1 MMIEL
6 PQYICEILQIFQDNG
21 YPCFVIGGAIRD
33 YLLNKPVTDYD
44 LATSID
50 GKAIKRLFK
59 GNRFINNNG
68 ERHGTY
74 TLRYKGHNVEITTFK
89 HNDDEPNTLESDVTH
104 RDLNINSIAYDGEQ
118 LIDYRNGIDDLD
130 KKIISMGNNPE
141 KIIDEDPNRILRAI
155 RLSCILDFEIDK
167 ATKDAIKDNYI
178 KLGKISKERIVAELN
193 KIMVTDKTK
202 EILLEYKELFAFLFP
217 DLKPCIGFDQK
228 SRWHK
233 NDLYTHTVNV
243 VGNTPKDLTIRYA
256 ALFHDIGKIKT
267 VSQEYINDV
276 GYINHYYGHPIV
288 SKELTGEI
296 LKEYKFSNQDRREI
310 LYLVENHDTSIA
322 KTKKNIK
329 KAMQKA
335 YNYGFSNTNKMLSKL
350 IDLQNADRIDH
361 TTVNLIDKEEIM
373 LIIEEIT
380 KEKEVLKVTDLKV
393 DGNDLLKL
401 GYEGKQIGNI
411 LKELLQ
417 LVVDEQ
423 IPNKR
428 KKLLEYINEKR
439 VLENK
444 I

>member
-1 MMIEL
+1 MIEL

-59 GNRFINNNG
+59 GNHFINNNG

-141 KIIDEDPNRILRAI
+141 RIIDEDPNRMLRAI

-178 KLGKISKERIVAELN
+178 KLGKISKERIIAELN

-202 EILLEYKELFAFLFP
+202 EILLEYKELFVFLFP

-288 SKELTGEI
+288 SKELSEEI
-296 LKEYKFSNQDRREI
+296 LREYKFSNQDRREI

-335 YNYGFSNTNKMLSKL
+335 CNYDFSNTNKMLSKL

-380 KEKEVLKVTDLKV
+380 KEKEALKVTDLKV

-401 GYEGKQIGNI
+401 GYEGKQIGDI

>member
-1 MMIEL
+1 
-6 PQYICEILQIFQDNG
+6 
-21 YPCFVIGGAIRD
+21 
-33 YLLNKPVTDYD
+33 
-44 LATSID
+44 
-50 GKAIKRLFK
+50 
-59 GNRFINNNG
+59 
-68 ERHGTY
+68 
-74 TLRYKGHNVEITTFK
+74 
-89 HNDDEPNTLESDVTH
+89 
-104 RDLNINSIAYDGEQ
+104 
-118 LIDYRNGIDDLD
+118 
-130 KKIISMGNNPE
+130 
-141 KIIDEDPNRILRAI
+141 
-155 RLSCILDFEIDK
+155 
-167 ATKDAIKDNYI
+167 
-178 KLGKISKERIVAELN
+178 
-193 KIMVTDKTK
+193 MVTDKTK
-202 EILLEYKELFAFLFP
+202 EILLEYKELFVFLFP

-288 SKELTGEI
+288 SKELTEEI
-296 LKEYKFSNQDRREI
+296 LREYKFSNQDRREI

-335 YNYGFSNTNKMLSKL
+335 CNYDFSNTNKMLSKL

-380 KEKEVLKVTDLKV
+380 KEKEALKVTDLKV

-401 GYEGKQIGNI
+401 GYEGKQIGDI

-428 KKLLEYINEKR
+428 KSF
-439 VLENK
+439 
-444 I
+444 